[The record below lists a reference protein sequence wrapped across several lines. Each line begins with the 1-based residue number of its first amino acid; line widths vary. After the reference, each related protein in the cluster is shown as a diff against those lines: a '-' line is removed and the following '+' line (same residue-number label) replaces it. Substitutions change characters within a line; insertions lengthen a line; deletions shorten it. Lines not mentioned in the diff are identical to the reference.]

1 MAEELVKQASA
12 QGSMDN
18 ITCLVVHFRDYVARV
33 TALRQS
39 HGGMNGPSDDSGPC
53 LSPNTSGAQIEVS
66 AAPSGGSA
74 VGSSGGK
81 GPGSRTIGGEIG
93 WVDPVVVS
101 VGGLVNGAANSGG
114 VDVLGM
120 YPSSLPSSL
129 KSNPIQLINGNA
141 GALLKA
147 VGSAAAAGPGEGGG
161 YNRMVFLPTSTPTTP
176 THLHNYSGHGNRK
189 GKSVTI
195 SANPIAGHGGYSSL
209 VPTEGGHSVEGQTAN
224 NNMRINNSGGIRRE
238 SYGTSSQ
245 RQQQKQ
251 ALHLSFD
258 SHDRVGSGDRD
269 SSQRGGGDMKIAN
282 KRSYSQKD
290 ILSGDARREGAP
302 YDDEDDMNTV
312 GGDALVPIAGDSGF
326 TMGGGTK
333 ASTAA
338 SLSHRRVSS
347 GGHRVSE
354 PGAALTNS
362 SNSFNHDVSG
372 ALRDLSSTLVENDE
386 DVTVMMAPPSLAK
399 TSHSGNGNGRS
410 ISDGGS
416 GSQNQANPQNR
427 NSIHIHGPT
436 ANNRRQSGSSNH
448 QDNATLPATAISGR
462 ASQNNGQLDNAANG
476 SPAALADM
484 GPIVAKVNRVLPMRR
499 GASAQTQRLSLSQRN
514 SANNG
519 INGVNSGSDVGK
531 SQGKQML
538 ATNATDTHPNHQI
551 MPRQQLSG
559 NYSHYSGGL
568 EKDAGPGG
576 GGSNPYTSVSLPIAA
591 PSPGAGSGASSS
603 ATASKHPL
611 ITLSINNA
619 TSNTNHVPGDKVM
632 SAISTSNVSDSMMF
646 SRRKENPLYF

>member
-1 MAEELVKQASA
+1 MGIARVNGILAVARAFGNYGLRHVIKADPDIFQRELGADDDYIVLGSDGLWDVLRNKDVADMVYSMRRQSLSASRMAEELVKQASA

-39 HGGMNGPSDDSGPC
+39 HCGMNGPLDDSGPC

-66 AAPSGGSA
+66 GAPPGGSA

-81 GPGSRTIGGEIG
+81 GPGSRAIGGEIG

-129 KSNPIQLINGNA
+129 KSNHIQLINGNA

-238 SYGTSSQ
+238 SSGTSSQ

-282 KRSYSQKD
+282 K
-290 ILSGDARREGAP
+290 
-302 YDDEDDMNTV
+302 
-312 GGDALVPIAGDSGF
+312 
-326 TMGGGTK
+326 
-333 ASTAA
+333 
-338 SLSHRRVSS
+338 
-347 GGHRVSE
+347 
-354 PGAALTNS
+354 
-362 SNSFNHDVSG
+362 
-372 ALRDLSSTLVENDE
+372 
-386 DVTVMMAPPSLAK
+386 
-399 TSHSGNGNGRS
+399 
-410 ISDGGS
+410 
-416 GSQNQANPQNR
+416 
-427 NSIHIHGPT
+427 
-436 ANNRRQSGSSNH
+436 
-448 QDNATLPATAISGR
+448 
-462 ASQNNGQLDNAANG
+462 
-476 SPAALADM
+476 
-484 GPIVAKVNRVLPMRR
+484 
-499 GASAQTQRLSLSQRN
+499 SQRN

-531 SQGKQML
+531 SQGRQML
-538 ATNATDTHPNHQI
+538 AVDINSNHQI

-559 NYSHYSGGL
+559 NYSHYNGGL

-576 GGSNPYTSVSLPIAA
+576 GGSNPYASVSLPITA

-619 TSNTNHVPGDKVM
+619 TSNTNHVPADKVM
-632 SAISTSNVSDSMMF
+632 SAISASNVSDSMMF